1 MIAATRPFMDSA
13 EVISWTRLI
22 VLFWALGIAAWLDHK
37 DRRVPNEFWMTWVK
51 PAIFLWVLDLL
62 NSEAEWYVFAT
73 AAGMVA
79 YASVAVIGRPT
90 FNDIFSGSRLDIA
103 VSLWY
108 LVGIAG
114 VVQGLLLH
122 SDESLL
128 SVISG
133 EASDTATLWW
143 STFAVFIPIF
153 LVDMAWRMRLIHG
166 GADCK
171 GLMWVAILVP
181 SWSSLPIMYPEAME
195 SAVIAMPPAI
205 ALLVWGGLAFL
216 ALPIIMVLKNLKNG
230 NTTLKL
236 IWHAERMH
244 IDKVMNSHVWLLSSI
259 AEMPSGEK
267 KIIHRTRAPR
277 RTPTKE
283 KLATEIEILKENG
296 VEEVWITRKY
306 PLLVF
311 LWPAIIPLFLVGG
324 PMAFIMPLLGL

>member
-1 MIAATRPFMDSA
+1 M
-13 EVISWTRLI
+13 ISWTRLG

-37 DRRVPNEFWMTWVK
+37 ERRVPNQFWITWSK

-79 YASVAVIGRPT
+79 YASIAVIGRPSL
-90 FNDIFSGSRLDIA
+90 NDIKAGNTLDIL
-103 VSLWY
+103 VSFWY
-108 LVGIAG
+108 VIGISG

-122 SDESLL
+122 TDESILGI
-128 SVISG
+128 ISG
-133 EASDTATLWW
+133 DGSEEAILWW

-181 SWSSLPIMYPEAME
+181 SWTSIPIQFPEAME
-195 SAVIAMPPAI
+195 NSVIAMPPAI
-205 ALLVWGGLAFL
+205 ALLVWGGLSFL
-216 ALPIIMVLKNLKNG
+216 FLPLIMVFKNLKEG
-230 NTTLKL
+230 NTNLKL
-236 IWHAERMH
+236 IWHAQRMNV
-244 IDKVMNSHVWLLSSI
+244 DEVMNNHVWLLTSI

-267 KIIHRTRAPR
+267 KIVHSTRAPGK
-277 RTPTKE
+277 TPTKE
-283 KLATEIEILKENG
+283 KLQSDIDLLKENG
-296 VEEVWITRKY
+296 VSQVWITKKY

-311 LWPAIIPLFLVGG
+311 LWPAIIPLTMVGG
-324 PMAFIMPLLGL
+324 PMVFIMPLLGL